1 MKCKAKVMVS
11 PSDVPQLVKPCS
23 LASSLVAPLPSL
35 VYNMPL
41 PLTLKGSYLSI
52 PVNSSLVSLGLKI
65 SPQLLYHVRV
75 IQQVTAFQR
84 LWYFCWHFRRGI
96 IFIYESISCSERIW
110 KQSVD
115 FM

>member
-11 PSDVPQLVKPCS
+11 PSDVPRLVKPCS

-52 PVNSSLVSLGLKI
+52 AVNSSLVSLAFKNFPPI
-65 SPQLLYHVRV
+65 SVSCPGNTAGHCISEIMVFLL
-75 IQQVTAFQR
+75 A
-84 LWYFCWHFRRGI
+84 L
-96 IFIYESISCSERIW
+96 
-110 KQSVD
+110 
-115 FM
+115 